1 AGVNA
6 PFGFDEFDA
15 FSVLHRAALA
25 AVRAGIAVSLAVKFH
40 PAEKSDAFLHRLEQ
54 LERPAGLSIETI
66 PGGDTPYPWVMCSD
80 LVTGIGSML
89 LIESI
94 VLDRPVVSLQPGL
107 IREDTFIVSRRG
119 LAPALTDA
127 VEGERVVSEL
137 IADRTTRLALLGRER
152 RFLELIPA
160 DPVAPI

>member
-1 AGVNA
+1 VHLSEDAG
-6 PFGFDEFDA
+6 
-15 FSVLHRAALA
+15 
-25 AVRAGIAVSLAVKFH
+25 
-40 PAEKSDAFLHRLEQ
+40 AFLARLAE
-54 LERPAGLSIETI
+54 LERPRGLSIRTI
-66 PGGDTPYPWVMCSD
+66 MGDETPYPWVLWSD
-80 LVTGIGSML
+80 LVAGVGSML

-107 IREDTFIVSRRG
+107 TREDTFIVGRRG